1 MRRLPAPAEPK
12 SVTMSPTQTAKRPC
26 PICLHSAV
34 LPLRFQRFLLQENHP
49 LANGYGVVCCERCG
63 FVYADTAVT
72 QEDYDR
78 FYASYSK
85 YEDKKIATGGGESS
99 SDAHRL
105 DETAACIAHKLTSR
119 DSRVLDIGC
128 ANGGLLARLKRLGFQ
143 NLCGFDLPQGCI
155 ENTRKLG
162 IEAKFGSVTEHPKDA
177 GKFDLIIL
185 SHVME
190 HLREVRAAV
199 QSVEKLLKDG
209 GQIYIEVPDASE
221 YASHVVAPFQD
232 FNTEHINHFSIQ
244 GMQNLMGQL
253 GFVGRGV
260 GQKVIES
267 SPGMPYPAHFG
278 FWSKASPP
286 FSYEIRKDEKLAER
300 IAEFIRRSQEMM
312 DRMDVRLK
320 RVLAKSPEVIVWGTG
335 QLAMKLLVET
345 SLSTARIAAFV
356 DGNPINVGKRL
367 KGIEIKAPTEIAGM
381 PQPIIITTTLHQRA
395 IANRIRNELRLSNEI
410 VYLEGDSE
418 KG

>member
-1 MRRLPAPAEPK
+1 VA
-12 SVTMSPTQTAKRPC
+12 
-26 PICLHSAV
+26 
-34 LPLRFQRFLLQENHP
+34 PLRLQRFLLQENHP
-49 LANGYGVVCCERCG
+49 LANGYEVVCCERCG

-99 SDAHRL
+99 SDARRL
-105 DETAACIAHKLTSR
+105 DDTAACIAKVLGNR
-119 DSRVLDIGC
+119 DARILDIGC
-128 ANGGLLARLKRLGFQ
+128 ANGGLLLRLKRLGFQ
-143 NLCGFDLPQGCI
+143 SLCGFDLPHGCI
-155 ENTRKLG
+155 ENTRSLG
-162 IEAKFGSVTEHPKDA
+162 IEAKFGSVTEHPPDA
-177 GKFDLIIL
+177 GTFDLIVL

-209 GQIYIEVPDASE
+209 GIIYIEVPDASE

-253 GFVGRGV
+253 GFVGRGI

-278 FWSKASPP
+278 FWSKPTAK
-286 FSYEIRKDEKLAER
+286 FTYEIRRDENLVQR
-300 IAEFIRRSQEMM
+300 IEDFIRRSQEMM
-312 DRMDVRLK
+312 DRMDLRLK
-320 RVLAKSPEVIVWGTG
+320 RALSKSPEVIVWGTG

-345 SLSTARIAAFV
+345 SLSTAKIAAFV
-356 DGNPINVGKRL
+356 DGNPINVGKKL
-367 KGIEIKAPTEIAGM
+367 KGIAIKPPEEIAGM

-395 IANRIRNELRLSNEI
+395 IADRIRNELRLPNEI
-410 VYLEGDSE
+410 VFLEGHAECS
-418 KG
+418 